1 MEGPR
6 HPHKHSGRREMRA
19 LMESLQKT
27 VTTLPKF
34 GANRQERRRGTK
46 GWRREHIW

>member
-34 GANRQERRRGTK
+34 GVNRQERRHGTK